1 MNVFWFIPTHGDSR
15 YLGTSAGA
23 REVDHDYMEQIAI
36 AADRLGYDGVLLP
49 TGRSCEDP
57 WVAAASLIGA
67 TRNLKFLVAVRP
79 GLMQPAVSARMV
91 ATFDRLSGGRL
102 LINLATGGDTA
113 ESEGDGLF
121 LDHELRYEASAEF
134 LQIWRAILSR
144 SHNGGSFDYQG
155 QHLKVKGAKL
165 LYGTNW

>member
-79 GLMQPAVSARMV
+79 GLIAGGFGADGSDFRPALRWTAADQFSH
-91 ATFDRLSGGRL
+91 GR
-102 LINLATGGDTA
+102 
-113 ESEGDGLF
+113 
-121 LDHELRYEASAEF
+121 
-134 LQIWRAILSR
+134 
-144 SHNGGSFDYQG
+144 
-155 QHLKVKGAKL
+155 
-165 LYGTNW
+165 